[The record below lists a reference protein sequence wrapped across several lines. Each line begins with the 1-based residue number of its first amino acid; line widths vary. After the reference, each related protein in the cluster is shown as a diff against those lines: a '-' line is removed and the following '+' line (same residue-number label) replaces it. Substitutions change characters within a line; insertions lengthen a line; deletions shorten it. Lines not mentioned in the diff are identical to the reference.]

1 MSLTVIITRDVQE
14 RYRGFLRSAMLE
26 VDAGVYASTQLN
38 RDVRDRLWD
47 VLAEWHQVLSRGSI
61 VMIWRDKDAS
71 ANIGMR
77 TLGMPRRNIV
87 EIDDFLLTRR
97 DFAK

>member
-26 VDAGVYASTQLN
+26 VDAGVYASAQLN

-47 VLAEWHQVLSRGSI
+47 VLAEWYQVLSRGSI

-71 ANIGMR
+71 ASIGMR

-97 DFAK
+97 DVSK